1 MSEEESKPADE
12 KAPAEEAPEEK
23 QEKKKDPASKWTKRI
38 LILCVLFFAWYLI
51 GDRYTPYTGQAR
63 VRGFVVPMVPEVSG
77 MLTEVN
83 VGLNER
89 VEQGQ
94 VLARIAAKDYELAV
108 ANAEAALEQ
117 AGQQVGASIA
127 EVSKATAAL
136 AEAKA
141 QYEIDKRQGERV
153 LKAAKLGAVSKADMD
168 RAESM
173 IERGKAQVKT
183 AEAKL
188 EAAEQKLGGEGA
200 DNTSIRSA
208 QTALEDAQLDLKR
221 TVMRAPSDGGV
232 TNVRVD
238 AGQYAAAGQPLM
250 TFISTGT
257 VWIEAYMRENSI
269 GQVNPGDEV
278 SIVLDI
284 APGKV
289 LKGRVESVGFGVD
302 WGNVDSASNL
312 PKISA
317 PRDWLR
323 DPQRFP
329 VIISFDR
336 EEAKGLLREGGQ
348 ADVVIYATENAA
360 FNLIGRSWIEL
371 VSWFSYVR

>member
-1 MSEEESKPADE
+1 MSEDPKPTGKPADE
-12 KAPAEEAPEEK
+12 TGEKPAEG
-23 QEKKKDPASKWTKRI
+23 KKKDPAAKWTKRI
-38 LILCVLFFAWYLI
+38 LILCILFFIWYVI

-63 VRGFVVPMVPEVSG
+63 VRGFVVPIVPEVSG
-77 MLTEVN
+77 VLTEVN

-89 VEQGQ
+89 VEQGH
-94 VLARIAAKDYELAV
+94 VLARISAKDYELAV

-117 AGQQVGASIA
+117 AGQQAGASTA
-127 EVSKATAAL
+127 EVARATAAL

-153 LKAAKLGAVSKADMD
+153 LKAARAGAVSKTDMD

-188 EAAEQKLGGEGA
+188 EQAKQQLGGEGS
-200 DNTSIRSA
+200 DNSGIRAA
-208 QTALEDAQLDLKR
+208 QAALEDAQLDLKR
-221 TVMRAPSDGGV
+221 TVLRAPSDGGV

-250 TFISTGT
+250 TFISVRT
-257 VWIEAYMRENSI
+257 VWVEAYMRENSI
-269 GQVNPGDEV
+269 GRVKEGDTV
-278 SIVLDI
+278 SLVLDST
-284 APGKV
+284 PGRVFEGK
-289 LKGRVESVGFGVD
+289 VESVGFGVD
-302 WGNVDSASNL
+302 WGDVDNAGNL

-329 VIISFDR
+329 VIISIDR
-336 EEAKGLLREGGQ
+336 ENARGKLREGGQ
-348 ADVVIYATENAA
+348 ADVVIYTSKNPL
-360 FNLIGRSWIEL
+360 FNLIGKGWIRL